1 MDHYSR
7 AYPVFSRIRRFYSRR
22 FQDMLCSLRRFSRDE
37 VAQHR
42 MKGLYKYLG
51 LKKAYGIFDRKWRN
65 VAKVFNLYKNM
76 N

>member
-1 MDHYSR
+1 
-7 AYPVFSRIRRFYSRR
+7 
-22 FQDMLCSLRRFSRDE
+22 MLCSLRRFSRDE